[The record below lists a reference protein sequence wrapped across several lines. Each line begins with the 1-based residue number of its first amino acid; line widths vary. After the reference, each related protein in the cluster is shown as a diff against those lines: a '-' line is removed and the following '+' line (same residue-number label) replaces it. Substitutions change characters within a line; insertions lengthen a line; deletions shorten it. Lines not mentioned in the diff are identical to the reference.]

1 MKKILMLGFEPFDKG
16 SINPALEAIKILD
29 NKQLEGGKNITS
41 SLPVVHQKSIDK
53 AIAEIVNHK
62 PDAVIC
68 VGLAGGNFGISIE
81 RIAINIDDFRIK
93 DNEGNQVIDEPVV
106 AGAPAAYFSTLPIK
120 AIVKELHNNGL
131 PADVSNSAGTYVCN
145 HIFYG
150 VQHYIKNNDLD
161 IKSGFIHI
169 PLLPEQIKSEK
180 KPSMPLDLITKAL
193 TISAQAII
201 DNKIDIKMQAGTIC

>member
-1 MKKILMLGFEPFDKG
+1 MKKILMLGFEPFDKS
-16 SINPALEAIKILD
+16 SINPALEAIKLLD
-29 NKQLEGGKNITS
+29 NQELSGGKIITS

-53 AIAEIVNHK
+53 AIEQIIQHK
-62 PDAVIC
+62 PDVVIC
-68 VGLAGGNFGISIE
+68 VGLAGGNFGISVE
-81 RIAINIDDFRIK
+81 RIAINIDDFRIQ
-93 DNEGNQVIDEPVV
+93 DNEGNQIVDEPVV
-106 AGAPAAYFSTLPIK
+106 KDAPAAYFATLPIK

-150 VQHYIKNNDLD
+150 LLHYIKNNNLN

-180 KPSMPLDLITKAL
+180 KPSMPLELITKAL
-193 TISAQAII
+193 TISAQATI
-201 DNKIDIKMQAGTIC
+201 DNTTDIKMQAGTIC